1 MKEMQVFK
9 NSEFGELG
17 VLEIDGKPYFPATA
31 CAKILGYVNPR
42 DAIKRHCKI
51 EGVVK
56 RDAWVQTGTKS
67 DGTPAMRQNSTN
79 YIDEGNL
86 YRLIVN
92 SKLPAAERFETWV
105 FDEVLPTIRRKG
117 AYVPNLNEAISK
129 TATAV
134 VMEVMRQL
142 IPIIKDALDH
152 RTRQSYCGPD
162 ATGLCD
168 LSNRCKL
175 ETFPPDV
182 VGQVDA
188 MLEEMLQQQSLNF
201 SLIARYCTVNGYAIS
216 SPSVKTYFKRR
227 FGQN

>member
-31 CAKILGYVNPR
+31 AAKMLGYSNPWK
-42 DAIKRHCKI
+42 AIGDHCKKD
-51 EGVVK
+51 GL
-56 RDAWVQTGTKS
+56 TKCEV
-67 DGTPAMRQNSTN
+67 
-79 YIDEGNL
+79 IDSLGRTQSAKFITEGNL
-86 YRLIVN
+86 YRLITH
-92 SKLPAAERFETWV
+92 SKLPAAERFESWV
-105 FDEVLPTIRRKG
+105 FDEVLPTIRRQG
-117 AYVPNLNEAISK
+117 AYVPNLNEAIAK

-134 VMEVMRQL
+134 VTEVMRQL

-175 ETFPPDV
+175 ETFPPDI

-188 MLEEMLQQQSLNF
+188 MLEDMLRQQSLNF

-216 SPSVKTYFKRR
+216 SPSVQTYFKRH
-227 FGQN
+227 FAHN

>member
-1 MKEMQVFK
+1 MNEMQVFQ

-17 VLEIDGKPYFPATA
+17 VLEIEGKPYFPATA
-31 CAKILGYVNPR
+31 CAKSLGYKRPA
-42 DAIKRHCKI
+42 DAITAHCKGSVKYRVLTNGGEQELKFI
-51 EGVVK
+51 PEG
-56 RDAWVQTGTKS
+56 D
-67 DGTPAMRQNSTN
+67 
-79 YIDEGNL
+79 L
-86 YRLIVN
+86 YRLITH
-92 SKLPAAERFETWV
+92 SKLPAAKRFEMWV
-105 FDEVLPTIRRKG
+105 FDEVLPTIRRQG
-117 AYVPNLNEAISK
+117 AYVPNLNEAIAK

-134 VMEVMRQL
+134 VTEVMRQL

-175 ETFPPDV
+175 ETFPPDI
-182 VGQVDA
+182 VGQVDT
-188 MLEEMLQQQSLNF
+188 MLEDMLQQQSLNF